1 MKADETRGQ
10 AAEAGRAAGQGRAL
24 QVVAFTAAH
33 LEHISPQAAQRSE
46 VNSATTA
53 AEYGQ
58 AWTALV
64 GGVPIACA
72 GLVEVW
78 HGRAY
83 AWALLAEGAGRYL
96 LPVTREIRSRLEVSG
111 FSRVEMA
118 VDAGFIAG
126 CRWAELLGF
135 KLETPEPM
143 QSYLPNRRPAY
154 LYARTT

>member
-1 MKADETRGQ
+1 VKADETRGQ
-10 AAEAGRAAGQGRAL
+10 TAEAGRRSGQAGAFE
-24 QVVAFTAAH
+24 VVAFTSSH
-33 LEHISPQAAQRSE
+33 LRHITPQAAQVSE

-58 AWTALV
+58 AWTALI

-72 GLVEVW
+72 GLVEIW
-78 HGRAY
+78 QGRAY

-96 LPVTREIRSRLEVSG
+96 LPVTREIRSRLDASG
-111 FSRVEMA
+111 FARVEMA

-143 QSYLPNRRPAY
+143 RKYLPNGRDAY
-154 LYARTT
+154 LYART